1 MSFDA
6 TEHAAV
12 PPAAQHTIPRRYV
25 ALALVVAA
33 LVLLGALIAIR
44 PSSPNQNPAAPET
57 LLPAPSS
64 LIAGVSHV
72 PLDVINAVADSAPA
86 SPTTAPSPTN
96 TSSVWQASSHG
107 VVGLPV
113 VFFYGAEFSPYAA
126 AERWP
131 LVVALSRFGSFGQLG
146 LVQSSGQ
153 TAFPNISTFTFWHVT
168 YRSSWVALQAVER
181 YGSQDATGG
190 GYATLE
196 TPDAR
201 QAASVTT
208 YDTSATGVPLLD
220 IANHFVLDGS
230 SFTPGIL
237 SGLTQA
243 QIANDLLYATSPVTE
258 AIVAAANEITA
269 SICTVTGQ
277 RPAAVCSARGVTATD
292 ERMGISPK
300 A

>member
-1 MSFDA
+1 MSLDA
-6 TEHAAV
+6 TE
-12 PPAAQHTIPRRYV
+12 PAAAPAVHTIPRRYV

-44 PSSPNQNPAAPET
+44 PSTPNQNPATPET
-57 LLPAPSS
+57 LMPAPSS
-64 LIAGVSHV
+64 LIAAVSHV
-72 PLDVINAVADSAPA
+72 PLAVSNAVADSAPD
-86 SPTTAPSPTN
+86 SPTTAPSATN
-96 TSSVWQASSHG
+96 TSSVWEASSHG
-107 VVGLPV
+107 AVGLPV

-153 TAFPNISTFTFWHVT
+153 TAFPDISTFTFWQSTYSSAWVT
-168 YRSSWVALQAVER
+168 LQAVER
-181 YGSQDATGG
+181 YGSENPTGG

-201 QAASVTT
+201 QEASLTT
-208 YDTSATGVPLLD
+208 YDTSSSGVPLLD
-220 IANHFVLDGS
+220 IANHFVLAGS

-243 QIANDLLYATSPVTE
+243 QIAADLAYPASPVTE

-269 SICTVTGQ
+269 AICTVTGQ
-277 RPAAVCSARGVTATD
+277 RPAAVCSARGVLEAAA
-292 ERMGISPK
+292 RMGISPK
-300 A
+300 P